1 MQCGNQRLEAEGI
14 LKTMNMLK
22 EWQMQPPVKTNFH
35 WLNLRVYFKI
45 TLLKTVK
52 ICEEKHTLMCFRLNP
67 TSCLVKSVQVFE
79 QT

>member
-14 LKTMNMLK
+14 LKTINMLK

-35 WLNLRVYFKI
+35 WLNLRVHFKI

-52 ICEEKHTLMCFRLNP
+52 IC
-67 TSCLVKSVQVFE
+67 
-79 QT
+79 